1 MSNGHISPMERKCII
16 MTESTVKS
24 YQNRIIQASKEQLL
38 VITYE
43 LFIEEIMKALQA
55 LHEDKA
61 EDFNRIMVKVHKL
74 HRELTD
80 NLDMSYPI
88 SRQLMSLYIYMNKK
102 LIESSI
108 KLEKEPLTEV
118 KVLAEVLLEG
128 FRKAAT
134 EESSE
139 SLVQNAQK
147 VYAGLTYGKGTLN
160 ETVVNSIK
168 DRGFKA

>member
-1 MSNGHISPMERKCII
+1 

-24 YQNRIIQASKEQLL
+24 YQNRIIQANKEQLL
-38 VITYE
+38 IITFE
-43 LFIEEIMKALQA
+43 LFIEEMSKALQA
-55 LHEDKA
+55 LHEDQV
-61 EDFNRIMVKVHKL
+61 EDFNLIMVRVHKL

-80 NLDMSYPI
+80 NLDMSYAI

-102 LIESSI
+102 LIEASI
-108 KLEKEPLTEV
+108 KLEKEALIEV
-118 KVLAEVLLEG
+118 KSLAEVLLEG
-128 FRKAAT
+128 FHKAAL

-160 ETVVNSIK
+160 ETIVNGVK